1 MVARQ
6 PGKVLLADHGQSPLI
21 TSGRQESTMREWR
34 PAHLYVPA
42 AVRKAVFVWISEV
55 AHMYPAY

>member
-1 MVARQ
+1 
-6 PGKVLLADHGQSPLI
+6 
-21 TSGRQESTMREWR
+21 MREWR